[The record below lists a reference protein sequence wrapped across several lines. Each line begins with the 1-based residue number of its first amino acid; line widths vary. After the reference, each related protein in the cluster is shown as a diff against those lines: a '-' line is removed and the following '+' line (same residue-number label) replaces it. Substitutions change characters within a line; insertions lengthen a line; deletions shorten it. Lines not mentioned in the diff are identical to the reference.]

1 MQTKHLSS
9 NPATGLVPRVLP
21 PSPDVPADELAAR
34 LKSIRRE
41 MNADGF
47 DVIVISDVKNIQY
60 FTDFRSNSYY
70 YNSRPFFALITAED
84 LMLFGG
90 TYERAYV
97 EWKERS
103 FSAAYYAG
111 YIDDA
116 VKLIADTVRD
126 LFKGKA
132 PRVGVDY
139 GEEMSGR
146 ASLFLV
152 DALRDVSARGDLK
165 SATATLWRVRQIK
178 TPFEAELK
186 RTAFAIC
193 NEAFDQTIAQARI
206 GITEYELWRMMQAQT
221 FLNGAES
228 GDPFPLP
235 VIFGKGDFT
244 YGRPPSARRLEEG
257 HYVWADFRATYGGYS
272 ADRNRIARAGKPKA
286 WELETYKAVRDVTH
300 EWCHLVRPGM
310 TAADLYNE
318 GNKLWGP
325 VNVGNKFSLHTP
337 GAIGVRIGHGSGL
350 DLVETPAL
358 GPDDRTAIRPGM
370 ILHIEPKLERDG
382 AVFQCEEVFYVLEG
396 GIDFLAPL
404 TPETLPTIR

>member
-228 GDPFPLP
+228 GDPFPL
-235 VIFGKGDFT
+235 IFGKGDFT
-244 YGRPPSARRLEEG
+244 YGRPASDRRLELG
-257 HYVWADFRATYGGYS
+257 HYVWSDFRATYGGYP
-272 ADRNRIARAGKPKA
+272 ADRNRIARAGEPED
-286 WELETYKAVRDVTH
+286 WERKTYAAVRDVTL
-300 EWCHLVRPGM
+300 ELCHLIRAGI
-310 TAADLYNE
+310 TCAEFFNE
-318 GNKLWGP
+318 GTKLWEP
-325 VNVGNKFSLHTP
+325 LNAGNKFSLITAGVK
-337 GAIGVRIGHGSGL
+337 GARFGHSGGMGV
-350 DLVETPAL
+350 VEPPSL
-358 GPDDRTAIRPGM
+358 GPDDDVEIRPGM
-370 ILHIEPKLERDG
+370 IFHVEPKLERDG
-382 AVFQCEEVFYVLEG
+382 AVFQFEECVYVRED

-404 TPETLPTIR
+404 CPETIPIIR

>member
-1 MQTKHLSS
+1 MEPKPKSGDTQSKL
-9 NPATGLVPRVLP
+9 TGLSLP
-21 PSPDVPADELAAR
+21 PAPDVPADELAAR
-34 LKSIRRE
+34 LSNIRRE
-41 MNADGF
+41 MIADKL
-47 DVIVISDVKNIQY
+47 DVIVLTDVKNIQY
-60 FTDFRSNSYY
+60 FTDFRAVSWYF
-70 YNSRPFFALITAED
+70 NSRPFFVVVTANDLI
-84 LMLFGG
+84 LFGAD
-90 TYERAYV
+90 YEEVHVNSKPRG
-97 EWKERS
+97 
-103 FSAAYYAG
+103 FSALYYAG
-111 YIDDA
+111 Y
-116 VKLIADTVRD
+116 ADQGAARVAGSIRD
-126 LFKGKA
+126 LFKGTT
-132 PRVGVDY
+132 PRIAIDY
-139 GEEMSGR
+139 GDEMLGR
-146 ASLFLV
+146 GSLPLIE
-152 DALRDVSARGDLK
+152 ALRGLAAGGTVK
-165 SATATLWRVRQIK
+165 TASPTLWRVRHIK
-178 TPFEAELK
+178 TRFEAEMK
-186 RTAFAIC
+186 RTAFSIC
-193 NEAFDQTIAQARI
+193 DGAFDDVIAEAHI
-206 GITEYELWRMMQAQT
+206 GITEIELWRKLQAKT
-221 FLNGAES
+221 FLNGADEAN
-228 GDPFPLP
+228 PLP